1 MGQQTSKD
9 QLLFQQVNYGN
20 IEGIKALRTQ
30 GAGLEWIDSEGKTAL
45 IVACMNPQL
54 YNVAKTLIE
63 LGANVNVY
71 RPGRHAG
78 TPLHHA
84 AKRGLDQTVKL
95 LLSHGANA
103 LIMNDDCNTP
113 LDLARAKGFGNV
125 VRAIEL
131 TSFRMLLRAIFACSL
146 VGCGNI
152 TDLDFWNVLRLNC
165 SQEKWVVVLPC
176 GSRNLARPFK
186 LELAIYAGP
195 QDAQPSMTIQLWK
208 ANLEEPNFNQPDP
221 AAVISDI
228 SKSTR
233 IKLAP
238 AIESE
243 KHQLQRFCNA
253 CKGIPQVMHPSFPF
267 GNQPPT
273 APPTAAASSAEDDEL
288 LAMAISASLQSVTHE
303 GASNADTYLGSEA
316 SQCTS
321 TASSSNSSNHIEPHN
336 KGAASRVKS
345 ETQQAGSIAGP
356 SHVLEN
362 DHSGPSVVQPT
373 PEAPLSVAVPS
384 APPAS
389 DADIGT
395 GPIIYPSIDTSPID
409 LSSST
414 VDASTVEANAK
425 EGEETNSSCT
435 ICLDAPLE
443 GACVPCGHMAGCMR
457 CLNEIKA
464 KSWGCPVCRSRIDQ
478 IIRIYAV

>member
-113 LDLARAKGFGNV
+113 LDLARAKGFVNV
-125 VRAIEL
+125 VRAIESHL
-131 TSFRMLLRAIFACSL
+131 CLFAGWLREHYGPGFLERFAPQLLSRK
-146 VGCGNI
+146 V
-152 TDLDFWNVLRLNC
+152 
-165 SQEKWVVVLPC
+165 WVVVLPC

-186 LELAIYAGP
+186 LELAIYNGP

-221 AAVISDI
+221 AAIISDI

-253 CKGIPQVMHPSFPF
+253 CKGIPQVMHPSYPF

-288 LAMAISASLQSVTHE
+288 LAMAINASLQSVTHE

-316 SQCTS
+316 SPSAS
-321 TASSSNSSNHIEPHN
+321 TASSSNSSNQVEPHN
-336 KGAASRVKS
+336 KGAASGVKS

-356 SHVLEN
+356 SYVLEN
-362 DHSGPSVVQPT
+362 DHTGPSVVQPT

-414 VDASTVEANAK
+414 VDASTGEANAK
-425 EGEETNSSCT
+425 EGEETTSSCT

-464 KSWGCPVCRSRIDQ
+464 KSWGCPVCRSKIDQ